1 MSLATAI
8 SRAREG
14 IDAPAVRVETHLSNG
29 LPSLAI
35 VGMPETAVRESKDRV
50 RSAIINSR
58 LEFPL
63 GRITVNLA
71 PADLPKTGG
80 RFDLAVAL
88 TLLAASGQIP
98 GNVLHDYEFIGE
110 LGLDGEL
117 RSVKGV
123 LPAALAC
130 RDSKKILILPV
141 SNCAEA
147 SLVDDLEFFGANSLL
162 EVCAH
167 LGGQQPLLTPAPIP
181 KSFSSRSDDLADVRG
196 QQLGKRALEIA
207 AAGGHS
213 LLLIGP
219 PGAGKTMLASRLIGL
234 LPPLSDQQA
243 LETAVVHSVSHAGMN
258 PNTWSQRPFHS
269 PHHTASAVALVGGG
283 QPPSPGEISL
293 AHNGVLFLDEL
304 PEFNRSVLESLREP
318 LESGTIR
325 ISRAGHQAQ
334 FPARFQLIA
343 AMNPCPCGHAGSPT
357 GNCRCTFD
365 QIQRYRG
372 RLSGPLLDRIDMHV
386 ELPAIKYKELAAAQ
400 TTAAESSQVV
410 AARVDDAQQRQLVRC
425 HQLNAHLLTTE
436 IDRHCQPDNAGKTI
450 LAAAVDKLGLSARA
464 YHRILKL
471 ARTIAD
477 LENSSAIASKHL
489 AEAIGFACSTGTV
502 ISCWP
507 IAG

>member
-14 IDAPAVRVETHLSNG
+14 LDAPAVTVETHLSNG
-29 LPSLAI
+29 LPSLSI

-80 RFDLAVAL
+80 RFDLAIAL
-88 TLLAASGQIP
+88 TLLAASGQVMTGDL
-98 GNVLHDYEFIGE
+98 GNYEFIGE

-117 RSVKGV
+117 RSVNGV

-130 RDSKKILILPV
+130 RDHQKTLILPAA
-141 SNCAEA
+141 NCAEA
-147 SLVDDLEFFGANSLL
+147 ALVEGLQFFGATSLL

-167 LGGQQPLLTPAPIP
+167 LSGQQPLLASATQPRTATPITA
-181 KSFSSRSDDLADVRG
+181 DLADVRG

-234 LPPLSDQQA
+234 LPALNDEQA
-243 LETAVVHSVSHAGMN
+243 LETAMVQSVSHAGIQ
-258 PNTWSQRPFHS
+258 PDKWSQRPFHA

-304 PEFNRSVLESLREP
+304 PEFNRAVLESLREP

-334 FPARFQLIA
+334 FPARFQLVA
-343 AMNPCPCGHAGSPT
+343 AMNPCPCGHAGNPA
-357 GNCRCTFD
+357 GNCRCTPD
-365 QIQRYRG
+365 QVSRYRG

-386 ELPAIKYKELAAAQ
+386 ELPSISYQELSAEGVER
-400 TTAAESSQVV
+400 TESSSAVATRVASAQNRQV
-410 AARVDDAQQRQLVRC
+410 ARSGK
-425 HQLNAHLLTTE
+425 LNAHLLTRE
-436 IDRHCQPDNAGKTI
+436 IDQHCLPEPSARQL
-450 LAAAVDKLGLSARA
+450 LATAVDRLGLSARA

-471 ARTIAD
+471 ALTIAD
-477 LENSSAIASKHL
+477 LESSATIGSQHL
-489 AEAIGFACSTGTV
+489 AEAIGFRV
-502 ISCWP
+502 LDRHRQ
-507 IAG
+507 

>member
-1 MSLATAI
+1 VSLATAS

-14 IDAPAVRVETHLSNG
+14 IDAPPVTVETHLSSG
-29 LPSLAI
+29 LPSLSI

-80 RFDLAVAL
+80 RFDLAIAL
-88 TLLAASGQIP
+88 TLLSASGQIT
-98 GNVLHDYEFIGE
+98 GDSLQTYELIGE
-110 LGLDGEL
+110 LGLNGEL
-117 RSVKGV
+117 RPIKGV

-130 RDSKKILILPV
+130 RDSGKTLLLPA
-141 SNCAEA
+141 SNCDEA
-147 SLVDDLEFFGANSLL
+147 ALVDGLNFFGANSLL

-167 LGGQQPLLTPAPIP
+167 LSGQQSLNTTTTRSRPERL
-181 KSFSSRSDDLADVRG
+181 KSADLAEVRG

-207 AAGGHS
+207 ATGGHS

-219 PGAGKTMLASRLIGL
+219 PGAGKTMLASRMIGL
-234 LPPLSDQQA
+234 LPPLTDHEA
-243 LETAVVHSVSHAGMN
+243 LETAVVQSVSHAGMN
-258 PNTWSQRPFHS
+258 PQTWSQRPFHA

-283 QPPSPGEISL
+283 QPPAPGEISL

-304 PEFNRSVLESLREP
+304 PEFNRAVLESLREP

-325 ISRAGHQAQ
+325 ISRAGHQAE

-343 AMNPCPCGHAGSPT
+343 AMNPCPCGHAGNPS
-357 GNCRCTFD
+357 GNCRCTPD
-365 QIQRYRG
+365 QIHRYRN

-386 ELPAIKYKELAAAQ
+386 ELPPISYDELAIDQPPTETSQQVAIRVA
-400 TTAAESSQVV
+400 TT
-410 AARVDDAQQRQLVRC
+410 QQRQIARGNK
-425 HQLNAHLLTTE
+425 LNAHLGTRE
-436 IDRHCQPDNAGKTI
+436 IEHHCQTEVAGQQL
-450 LAAAVDKLGLSARA
+450 LATAVDKLGLSARA

-477 LENSSAIASKHL
+477 LDNQATIAERHL
-489 AEAIGFACSTGTV
+489 AEAISFRV
-502 ISCWP
+502 LDRHRH
-507 IAG
+507 

>member
-14 IDAPAVRVETHLSNG
+14 IDAPAVTVETHLTNG
-29 LPSLAI
+29 LPSLSI

-80 RFDLAVAL
+80 RFDLAIAL
-88 TLLAASGQIP
+88 TLLGASRQIP
-98 GNVLHDYEFIGE
+98 DRDLRDYEFLGE

-117 RSVKGV
+117 RPVKGV

-130 RDSKKILILPV
+130 RDNNKVLILPA
-141 SNCAEA
+141 SNCSEA
-147 SLVDDLEFFGANSLL
+147 ALVDGLQFFGANSLL

-167 LGGQQPLLTPAPIP
+167 ISGQQPLLASPIVPISTPAA
-181 KSFSSRSDDLADVRG
+181 SADLADVRG
-196 QQLGKRALEIA
+196 QLLGKRALEIA

-219 PGAGKTMLASRLIGL
+219 PGAGKTMLASRMIGL
-234 LPPLSDQQA
+234 LPPLNERQA
-243 LETAVVHSVSHAGMN
+243 LETAVVHSVSHAGMK
-258 PNTWSQRPFHS
+258 PDKWSQRPFHA

-304 PEFNRSVLESLREP
+304 PEFSRSVLESLREP

-325 ISRAGHQAQ
+325 ISRAGYQAE
-334 FPARFQLIA
+334 FPALFQLVA
-343 AMNPCPCGHAGSPT
+343 AMNPCPCGHAGNPV
-357 GNCRCTFD
+357 GNCRCTPD
-365 QIQRYRG
+365 QINRYRG

-386 ELPAIKYKELAAAQ
+386 ELPSISYRELATDQ
-400 TTAAESSQVV
+400 TPPAESSAAV
-410 AARVDDAQQRQLVRC
+410 ATRVSATQRRQIARSNK
-425 HQLNAHLLTTE
+425 LNAHLLTNE
-436 IDRHCQPDNAGKTI
+436 IDQLCQPEPAGKQLLST
-450 LAAAVDKLGLSARA
+450 AVDKLGLSARA

-477 LENSSAIASKHL
+477 LDNNPTITSDHL
-489 AEAIGFACSTGTV
+489 AEAISFRV
-502 ISCWP
+502 LDRHRQ
-507 IAG
+507 

>member
-1 MSLATAI
+1 MSLASAQ

-14 IDAPAVRVETHLSNG
+14 IDAPSVSVETHLSSG
-29 LPSLAI
+29 LPSLSI

-80 RFDLAVAL
+80 RFDLAIAL

-98 GNVLHDYEFIGE
+98 GAPLAGYEFIGE
-110 LGLDGEL
+110 LGLNGEL
-117 RSVKGV
+117 RPVKGV

-130 RDSKKILILPV
+130 RTSNKTLILPT

-147 SLVDDLEFFGANSLL
+147 ALVDNLAFFGAGSLL

-167 LGGQQPLLTPAPIP
+167 LAGQQSLISPAPGPQIIP
-181 KSFSSRSDDLADVRG
+181 PPVADLADVRG

-219 PGAGKTMLASRLIGL
+219 PGAGKTMLASRLISL
-234 LPPLSDQQA
+234 LPPLNDQQA
-243 LETAVVHSVSHAGMN
+243 LETAVVHSVSHAGIR
-258 PNTWSQRPFHS
+258 PDRWSQRPFHA

-304 PEFNRSVLESLREP
+304 PEFSRPVLESLREP

-325 ISRAGHQAQ
+325 ISRAGNQAE
-334 FPARFQLIA
+334 FPARFQLVA
-343 AMNPCPCGHAGSPT
+343 AMNPCPCGHAGNPA
-357 GNCRCTFD
+357 GNCRCTPD

-386 ELPAIKYKELAAAQ
+386 ELPPISYRELAADQAPLAEPSTAVAERVRTSQ
-400 TTAAESSQVV
+400 T
-410 AARVDDAQQRQLVRC
+410 RQLARSNK
-425 HQLNAHLLTTE
+425 LNAHLQTAE
-436 IDRHCQPDNAGKTI
+436 IERHCQPDADGKLL
-450 LAAAVDKLGLSARA
+450 LATAVDKLGLSARA

-477 LENSSAIASKHL
+477 QASSESITSAHL
-489 AEAIGFACSTGTV
+489 GEAISFRVLDRNTG
-502 ISCWP
+502 
-507 IAG
+507 